1 MQALRFRIGDRT
13 LAVDLRWVREVCPIV
28 HLRPLPQAPAWLPG
42 LFDYH
47 GALLPVVDG
56 GIALGGA
63 AVGRNIGARILLLHG
78 AMDDRPDA
86 PRASLGL
93 LVDLVHNLGE
103 IEREGATWTARE
115 GLPGLPFLRE
125 VVNQGGESVI
135 VLDAARLASM
145 HASLLEGPA
154 MLASLG
160 NQRP

>member
-1 MQALRFRIGDRT
+1 MQALRFRIADRI
-13 LAVDLRWVREVCPIV
+13 LAVDLRWIREVCPIV

-47 GALLPVVDG
+47 GTLLPVVDG

-63 AVGRNIGARILLLHG
+63 PVARHIGARILLLHG

-86 PRASLGL
+86 PRASFGL
-93 LVDLVHNLGE
+93 LVDLVDNLTT

-125 VVNQGGESVI
+125 VVNQAGASVLM
-135 VLDAARLASM
+135 LDAARLAGM
-145 HASLLEGPA
+145 HAALLEGPA
-154 MLASLG
+154 MLASIG
-160 NQRP
+160 NPRS